1 MYGQDVYS
9 HDSSITS
16 LLFQNTVNLVEDE
29 ARYSKAHVQ
38 RNEIIPSENHLTS
51 EFSTGTVQCC
61 DTVTQ
66 TNQRCCGRSLLH
78 R

>member
-29 ARYSKAHVQ
+29 AR
-38 RNEIIPSENHLTS
+38 
-51 EFSTGTVQCC
+51 
-61 DTVTQ
+61 
-66 TNQRCCGRSLLH
+66 
-78 R
+78 